1 MSQLDQKHIGERRS
15 PIFTEKLSL
24 LILAV
29 AATGGFI
36 VLLDPSVSGTVFGYE
51 WKLGAGEFS
60 EGLKGAVINTMMLGG
75 WTALIAYWLRPQED
89 EEKTKALTRIAEQ
102 SAPVAAAAAAAA
114 TVGAIPT
121 GSVVTPA
128 PRNPET
134 GVVPAA
140 EAATTTDE
148 VPKP

>member
-1 MSQLDQKHIGERRS
+1 MSEDRRS
-15 PIFTEKLSL
+15 PVFTEKLSI

-29 AATGGFI
+29 ATTGGLI
-36 VLLDPSVSGTVFGYE
+36 VLLDPSISGKVLGYD
-51 WKLGAGEFS
+51 WKLGQGEFS

-75 WTALIAYWLRPQED
+75 WTALIAYWLRPKED

-114 TVGAIPT
+114 ATTTINGP
-121 GSVVTPA
+121 VVTPA

-134 GVVPAA
+134 GVIPAA
-140 EAATTTDE
+140 EAATTTE
-148 VPKP
+148 EPKP

>member
-1 MSQLDQKHIGERRS
+1 MSEDRRS

-29 AATGGFI
+29 ATTGGLI
-36 VLLDPSVSGTVFGYE
+36 VLLDPSISGKVFGYD

-75 WTALIAYWLRPQED
+75 WTALIAYWLRPKED

-114 TVGAIPT
+114 ATTGAANGP
-121 GSVVTPA
+121 VVTPA

-134 GVVPAA
+134 GIVPAA
-140 EAATTTDE
+140 EAATTTE
-148 VPKP
+148 ESKP